1 MENHS
6 RFDEVGTNEWL
17 WSRRSQNRGL
27 REAWGQPGLFFGT
40 KAASQRH
47 FAASKLAS
55 QPFKLVLRQV
65 SAGDGEL
72 EGINLIKLI
81 FVLAFIK

>member
-1 MENHS
+1 M
-6 RFDEVGTNEWL
+6 VVV
-17 WSRRSQNRGL
+17 SQVAKPGAQRGL
-27 REAWGQPGLFFGT
+27 GTASLFFGK
-40 KAASQRH
+40 KAASQRR